1 MIVFDLLC
9 APSGHVFEAWF
20 ASSDAFE
27 AQRAKQLV
35 ACPICS
41 SNEVTKA
48 MMAPNIATKSNRR
61 SNAEVVPVAKA
72 SNDAEGNS
80 KAMLAALAKAQADL
94 LEKSTW
100 VGRDFANQARAMDS
114 GEVEKA
120 SIYGEASRAE
130 VKSLIDD
137 GVAIAPLPLPVIP
150 PNQSN

>member
-9 APSGHVFEAWF
+9 SPAGHVFEAWF

-27 AQRAKQLV
+27 AQRTKQLV
-35 ACPICS
+35 ACPICAS
-41 SNEVTKA
+41 SSVTKA
-48 MMAPNIATKSNRR
+48 MMAPNIAAKSNRR
-61 SNAEVVPVAKA
+61 TGSEVVAVAK
-72 SNDAEGNS
+72 SESDP

-94 LEKSTW
+94 LGKSTW

>member
-9 APSGHVFEAWF
+9 SPAGHVFEAWF

-27 AQRAKQLV
+27 AQRTKQLV
-35 ACPICS
+35 ACPICAS
-41 SNEVTKA
+41 SSVTKA
-48 MMAPNIATKSNRR
+48 MMAPNIAAKSNRR
-61 SNAEVVPVAKA
+61 TGSEVVAVAK
-72 SNDAEGNS
+72 SESDP

>member
-9 APSGHVFEAWF
+9 SPAGHVFEAWF

-27 AQRAKQLV
+27 AQRTKQLV
-35 ACPICS
+35 ACPICAS
-41 SNEVTKA
+41 SSVTKA
-48 MMAPNIATKSNRR
+48 MMAPNIAAKSNRR
-61 SNAEVVPVAKA
+61 TGSEVVAIAK
-72 SNDAEGNS
+72 SESDP